1 VGPRLGDC
9 MASRRVEDPSR
20 RPPNCHWAVHRSSV
34 NGGRCLM
41 SRTLVVALLAL
52 LALSANAA
60 DTWSTYSHPDPEFSV
75 EYPSGWRA
83 KLADTIYYEKAEGIS
98 LRSVARVTFV
108 TEATQGTVMAS
119 VAALVADAEI
129 TAEQLHAVA
138 TKVAEA
144 DAKAKPEDLDVAG
157 RRWVRV
163 EWRAGNRA
171 NVRAYCLA
179 GPRAFVVALSVP
191 SDMLDGQRA
200 THRHLM
206 ATLRAAGLAEPGPDH
221 EAGATAEADTVEGW
235 IVGAGD
241 KVYRMDPDG
250 TTTVEHTAP
259 GLRHFRVI
267 PGTQVVVA
275 GSAGGVEVFRNGEWS
290 WLCRGRWEK
299 IEYSMNYRTVNVLLN
314 IDGRRQIDVQQLFPE
329 TKGVEAFALPDP
341 PRGEGNYRLG
351 YGRGLTF
358 VQGENALAVQHDNAK
373 TALPSSRGELA
384 FRSCYYRYEGTP
396 DPVEVWVTVAGNNL
410 PVEFVATDDR
420 EPLAYAVVADGPR
433 QLLLKLDMGAL
444 KAEVRN
450 EGVVGEAPK
459 PTIAVPLTDAITLRQ
474 LDAPIDRVLPAPAPY
489 LCYISSHQLHA
500 LDLRTG
506 QDTVVR
512 RGTED
517 LDVVQW
523 PNKMAGNQHW
533 GVPPGS
539 PMTTLDA
546 WQNVGLGYGIAVDGG
561 YAWHVQS
568 VSPLVVLAVLP
579 ARQFNDLAF
588 ANAGRTGVF
597 TEAPSCR
604 PLGSD
609 VIGLAGYGP
618 FRWPKSGKPAVVE
631 APPEPPEG
639 GLERFPVHPVE
650 GPRPEAIVFVGGKA
664 YAVLSDGSLEERRA
678 GIFFD
683 GRPPLS
689 QQTGMGGTVMVS
701 RVGPW
706 DYQLSADRRVLLV
719 NAKSDRGG
727 TIWPPVLGPCLAITP
742 EGYYSHP
749 DPGRLSTDGR
759 RIWFVDSNGL
769 VSYDTATGKLTL
781 SLPPPL
787 VEGGDPTAGWSQG
800 RYWWQQDQFGT
811 PAFLR
816 TSGYWLLADES
827 RQTWIRLVHAPPVT
841 QAMPGAAALG
851 GQGMR
856 QPHGYRDGRQSLGP
870 LAMWRGPSDRL
881 IVLETD
887 TRTGMGMGAP
897 VRVYSLPASRLD
909 DWAAT
914 AQAVTPQFRI
924 AAQWPLD
931 PGVDTTFTDYDRWGG
946 TRGIASVLS
955 LPEAQSG
962 RASWDAAGSR
972 AVYSGVLP
980 GPGMGPGT
988 AFHVLVGEG
997 GKVEGLP
1004 TQGYHFVDFATDG
1017 ESLLAV
1023 VSRQLV
1029 DASAP
1034 ANQQVL
1040 VKMDPSTYE
1049 VTWTSQ
1055 PFVGCQG
1062 MVPYP
1067 AFDLK
1072 EFHETVE

>member
-1 VGPRLGDC
+1 
-9 MASRRVEDPSR
+9 
-20 RPPNCHWAVHRSSV
+20 
-34 NGGRCLM
+34 M
-41 SRTLVVALLAL
+41 SRTCILAL
-52 LALSANAA
+52 IAFLAMSAHAA

-129 TAEQLHAVA
+129 TAEQLRAVA

-144 DAKAKPEDLDVAG
+144 DAKAKPEDVTVAG
-157 RRWVRV
+157 RDWVRV
-163 EWRAGNRA
+163 EWTAGNRA

-179 GPRAFVVALSVP
+179 GSKAFVVALSVP
-191 SDMLDGQRA
+191 SDMLDGLRA

-206 ATLRAAGLAEPGPDH
+206 ATLRAQGIPEPGPDA
-221 EAGATAEADTVEGW
+221 EAGAAAEADTVEGW
-235 IVGAGD
+235 IVGADG
-241 KVYRMDPDG
+241 KVLRMDPDG
-250 TTTVEHTAP
+250 TTSVEHTAP

-267 PGTQVVVA
+267 PGTQVAIA
-275 GSAGGVEVFRNGEWS
+275 GSAGGVEVFRDGEWS

-314 IDGRRQIDVQQLFPE
+314 NDGQRQIDVEQLFPE
-329 TKGVEAFALPDP
+329 MKSIEAFPLPAP
-341 PRGEGNYRLG
+341 ARGEGNHMLG
-351 YGRGLTF
+351 YGRGPKFT
-358 VQGENALAVQHDNAK
+358 VNENPVAVQHDNAR

-396 DPVEVWVTVAGNNL
+396 TPVEVWVTVAGNKL

-450 EGVVGEAPK
+450 EGVVGEAQR
-459 PTIAVPLTDAITLRQ
+459 PTITVPLTDAITLRQ
-474 LDAPIDRVLPAPAPY
+474 LDAPIDKVVPAPTPY
-489 LCYISSHQLHA
+489 LCYISSRQLHA
-500 LDLRTG
+500 LDLSTG

-517 LDVVQW
+517 LEAIRW
-523 PNKMAGNQHW
+523 PSKGGGNRSW
-533 GVPPGS
+533 GADPGS
-539 PMTTLDA
+539 PTTTLDA
-546 WQNVGLGYGIAVDGG
+546 WQTVGLDWWIDVDGG

-568 VSPLVVLAVLP
+568 VSPLSLLAVLP
-579 ARQFNDLAF
+579 AKQLNDLAF
-588 ANAGRTGVF
+588 ANAGRMAIF
-597 TEAPSCR
+597 TEASSCR
-604 PLGSD
+604 PFGPD
-609 VIGLAGYGP
+609 VNGLAGYGP
-618 FRWPKSGKPAVVE
+618 YRWPKTEKAAVVE

-639 GLERFPVHPVE
+639 GLERFPVNPVE

-689 QQTGMGGTVMVS
+689 RQTGMGGTVMVS

-706 DYQLSADRRVLLV
+706 DYQLSADRRMLLV
-719 NAKSDRGG
+719 NARSDGGG

-742 EGYYSHP
+742 DGYYSHP
-749 DPGRLSTDGR
+749 DPGRLSADGK
-759 RIWFVDSNGL
+759 RIWFADNNGL
-769 VSYDTATGKLTL
+769 ASYDTATGKLTL
-781 SLPPPL
+781 ALPPPL
-787 VEGGDPTAGWSQG
+787 VEGGDPTGGWGWGS
-800 RYWWQQDQFGT
+800 YWWQQDQFGT
-811 PAFLR
+811 PEFDR

-841 QAMPGAAALG
+841 QGNAGMGYLG
-851 GQGMR
+851 GQGRR

-887 TRTGMGMGAP
+887 TRTGMGVGAP

-972 AVYSGVLP
+972 AVYSGVLS
-980 GPGMGPGT
+980 GPGT
-988 AFHVLVGEG
+988 TFHVLFGEDG
-997 GKVEGLP
+997 NAVGLP
-1004 TQGYHFVDFATDG
+1004 MQGYHFVDFATDG

-1023 VSRQLV
+1023 LSRQLV
-1029 DASAP
+1029 DASAA